1 MKKKL
6 IFGVFAMAL
15 FFTTACSSDDDS
27 NSSSSS
33 ATIQQIVST
42 VRSGTWRITSYVDSG
57 TIKTNDFTGYN
68 FTFGAGDI
76 LIANNGTNNYQGTW
90 SVTHDDSNDD
100 NPGNDIDFNISFATP
115 VTFADLSDDW
125 DILERTSTKI
135 RLVDVSGG
143 DGGTDYLTF
152 EKNVE

>member
-6 IFGVFAMAL
+6 IFGALAMAL

-27 NSSSSS
+27 NSSSTSE
-33 ATIQQIVST
+33 TIRQIANA
-42 VRSGTWRITSYVDSG
+42 VRSGTWRITSYIDSG
-57 TIKTNDFTGYN
+57 TTKTSDYAGYN

-100 NPGNDIDFNISFATP
+100 NPGNDIDFNISFTTP

-125 DILERTSTKI
+125 DILESTSTKI

-143 DGGTDYLTF
+143 GGGTDYLTF